1 MIYLEE
7 KFNLIPASPVTLE
20 EFVNFSQ
27 EKLVPICER
36 LGARLIV
43 AWYISTEWFSQ
54 VTQIM
59 EFDDMEALKA
69 FRINASQDSAWG
81 EYVARLEEFS
91 PERRSRL
98 LEPLGPVPK
107 KALDKAIR
115 RSQRRPLKIY
125 LVATLEVAP
134 DKMTEF
140 KTELEQYYKILPI
153 IASWRP
159 IGGSP
164 NEVIDLWRGTKQV
177 TDGFTTGYQPP
188 DDFSKQFFGPLREMA
203 PKEHAELVFTLP
215 YAQLRRLFFIVSSK
229 TDFKE
234 TIILSFFFS
243 RLFHQQRDSLFCA
256 TSSFRQLSFL
266 YL

>member
-20 EFVNFSQ
+20 EFVNFAQ
-27 EKLVPICER
+27 EQLVPICER

-43 AWYISTEWFSQ
+43 AWYTNSEWFSQ

-69 FRINASQDSAWG
+69 FRKKASQDSAWG
-81 EYVARLEEFS
+81 EYAARLEEFA

-98 LEPLGPVPK
+98 LEPLGPVQPK
-107 KALDKAIR
+107 VLHKAIR
-115 RSQRRPLKIY
+115 RSQRKPLKVY
-125 LVATLEVAP
+125 LLATLEVAP
-134 DKMTEF
+134 DKMPEF
-140 KTELEQYYKILPI
+140 LTGLEEASKMFPI

-164 NEVIDLWRGTKQV
+164 NEVIYLWKGTKLIM
-177 TDGFTTGYQPP
+177 DGFTAGYEPP
-188 DDFSKQFFGPLREMA
+188 NELLRQFFTQLRQIA

-215 YAQLRRLFFIVSSK
+215 YSPLK
-229 TDFKE
+229 
-234 TIILSFFFS
+234 
-243 RLFHQQRDSLFCA
+243 
-256 TSSFRQLSFL
+256 
-266 YL
+266 